1 MEFFIKKGMQINAK
15 GFTNFSSVHDEC
27 NMIFKADVACPLSN
41 ISIIRISGADASDF
55 LQSQFSN
62 DISLLTESLSQ
73 INSYCNPKGRV
84 ISVFRMIKLE
94 NEYFLLLRKE
104 LSGKVIKRLTM
115 YKLNA
120 NVDIDDCTN
129 EYYLLGL
136 ILQKNTDTHT
146 ELTLPEDYNA
156 ACTNKDLTSIK
167 ICNSSE
173 KFLLFFKHEHVDI
186 FWDKFIKHFP
196 LVGTSAWEL
205 SNIYY
210 GSADVFE
217 ETSEHFVPQM
227 LNMDVT
233 GGVSFT
239 KGCYPGQEI
248 VARLH
253 YLGNPNKRM
262 YMINI
267 PSEQTFTPGTKLFR
281 EDNDQESCG
290 EIVSAQQ
297 LSSSKS
303 AALAVI
309 RTRDISERIIVKSQD
324 NSIIT
329 VKDLP
334 YKL

>member
-1 MEFFIKKGMQINAK
+1 MQINAK
-15 GFTNFSSVHDEC
+15 GYTNFGSVHDEC
-27 NMIFKADVACPLSN
+27 NVIFKADVVCPLSN
-41 ISIIRISGADASDF
+41 ISILKISGADALNF

-62 DISLLTESLSQ
+62 DINLLTESLSQ
-73 INSYCNPKGRV
+73 INSYCNPKGRI

-94 NEYFLLLRKE
+94 NEYFLLLQKE
-104 LSGKVIKRLTM
+104 LSGKVMERLAM
-115 YKLNA
+115 HKLNA
-120 NVDIDDCTN
+120 NVDIDDCTD
-129 EYYLLGL
+129 EYYLLGV

-146 ELTLPEDYNA
+146 ELTLPGNYNA
-156 ACTNKDLTSIK
+156 ACTNKDLTTIK

-173 KFLLFFKHEHVDI
+173 KFLLFFKHEHMNI
-186 FWDKFIKHFP
+186 FWDKFIKQLS

-210 GSADVFE
+210 GSPDVFE

-227 LNMDVT
+227 LNMDIT

-253 YLGNPNKRM
+253 YLGDPNKRM

-267 PSEQTFTPGTKLFR
+267 ASEKTFTPGTKLFR

-297 LSSSKS
+297 LYNSKS

-324 NSIIT
+324 NPIIT